1 MNRPEKIYLGIII
14 SGIASFVII
23 GSQVLYG
30 YAAILSWAFVS
41 NILALCLNCKAC
53 GESLITTKHGYCKS
67 WRWGRCDHCGKVQ

>member
-14 SGIASFVII
+14 SGIASFVI
-23 GSQVLYG
+23 GSQILYG
-30 YAAILSWAFVS
+30 YILIFSWVAVA
-41 NILALCLNCKAC
+41 NLLALLAFKCKAC